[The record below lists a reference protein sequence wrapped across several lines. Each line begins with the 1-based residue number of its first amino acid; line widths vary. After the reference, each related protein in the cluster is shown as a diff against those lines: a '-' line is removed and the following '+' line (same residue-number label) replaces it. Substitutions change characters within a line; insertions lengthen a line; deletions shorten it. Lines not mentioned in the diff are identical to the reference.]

1 VPFTRIAPDNS
12 LGMSRLRWER
22 ILWHAA
28 CIERTHINQSYIMN
42 NQLESTYGM
51 LVRSEE
57 KGRDILEILVY
68 TAVILSV
75 VFSIWQV
82 AETPLKVP
90 APGADPCVACDTTK
104 TQLRAGS

>member
-1 VPFTRIAPDNS
+1 
-12 LGMSRLRWER
+12 
-22 ILWHAA
+22 
-28 CIERTHINQSYIMN
+28 MN

-57 KGRDILEILVY
+57 RGRGILELLVY

-75 VFSIWQV
+75 VFSIWQF
-82 AETPLKVP
+82 AQTPLKVP

-104 TQLRAGS
+104 TQVRAGI